1 MRINEILAMLGT
13 SNEQKAMNEAL
24 AQYGSQSREY
34 RRAWRRQYRKNTHR
48 VDYYPDRSAA
58 KALDMAMANG
68 WALSQSDAINQAL
81 VAWAE
86 WIAEDDCPE

>member
-24 AQYGSQSREY
+24 AQHGSQSPEY

-48 VDYYPDRSAA
+48 VDFYPDRRASE
-58 KALDMAMANG
+58 ALYMAVANG
-68 WALSQSDAINQAL
+68 WALSSSDAINQAL
-81 VAWAE
+81 RAWAD
-86 WIAEDDCPE
+86 WMAENCPE